1 MATRSKLLPDAAAPA
16 VRRTAA
22 LAALLAGVAV
32 LAGGCMSSRTMT
44 VAEDQETFG
53 SAATYSRS
61 LATATTAEACEAAR
75 RALLSQGYLIVG
87 EKADQVQGRK
97 HFQPQGDVHV
107 ELELRIVCLPEAGG
121 RAGALAFATALQER
135 YALKKSSI
143 SASLGLA
150 AFGSLSLPLASS
162 DDSLVRVASRTV
174 TAATF
179 YERFFALVERYLP
192 DPSLQPAAASA
203 ASRPATGS
211 GSGSGNG
218 SGSGT
223 ADADVQVPAAAA
235 SAASGAAARSDGFG
249 GRAEGGP
256 ASRRLAR
263 HATIWLSSTPA
274 AARSTA

>member
-1 MATRSKLLPDAAAPA
+1 
-16 VRRTAA
+16 
-22 LAALLAGVAV
+22 
-32 LAGGCMSSRTMT
+32 MSSRTMT

-61 LATATTAEACEAAR
+61 FAAATTAEACEAAR
-75 RALLSQGYLIVG
+75 RALLSQGYLVVG

-107 ELELRIVCLPEAGG
+107 ELELRIVCLPAADG
-121 RAGALAFATALQER
+121 RPGALAFATALQDR

-150 AFGSLSLPLASS
+150 ALGSLSLPLASS

-179 YERFFALVERYLP
+179 YERFFTLVERYLP
-192 DPSLQPAAASA
+192 APAPQPAAAAAACPGSVGGTAGDDAQAPAAAA
-203 ASRPATGS
+203 ASAS
-211 GSGSGNG
+211 
-218 SGSGT
+218 
-223 ADADVQVPAAAA
+223 AA
-235 SAASGAAARSDGFG
+235 SAASGAAACSGGFG
-249 GRAEGGP
+249 GQAAGGS

-263 HATIWLSSTPA
+263 RATIWLSSMRA
-274 AARSTA
+274 AVRSTA